1 LIMKYLGLDIGSL
14 FSKAVVV
21 EGDQVL
27 ALVMIETTGKIDNE
41 VNGLIDDVLE
51 KAALTREDLN
61 GAGLTGRG
69 AKLAKVGV
77 IKRDDISC
85 IGKAVSRLVPEASMV
100 LEMGGQSITSI
111 LVDDDGGI
119 IDFMRND
126 KCASGSGKF
135 LEVMGAALGVS
146 VEAMD
151 EFAARAT
158 KLVPISSQCG
168 VFVESELITHVNEGE
183 QATDIMAGV
192 FESVAKIV
200 TSQALKFG
208 FQDDYTYTGGVGNF
222 KSVTESASRRIR
234 GSYHEFPYDPQFAG
248 AIGAAMLAE
257 EN

>member
-1 LIMKYLGLDIGSL
+1 MKYLGLDIGSL
-14 FSKAVVV
+14 FSKAVVI
-21 EGDQVL
+21 EDDDIL
-27 ALVMIETTGKIDNE
+27 ASAMIETTGKIDDE
-41 VNGLIDDVLE
+41 VNGLISEVLDRAGIGRDDLDGV
-51 KAALTREDLN
+51 
-61 GAGLTGRG
+61 GLTGRG

-77 IKRDDISC
+77 VRRDDISC
-85 IGKAVSRLVPEASMV
+85 IGKAVSRLVPQANMV

-111 LVDDDGGI
+111 LVDEEGGI

-135 LEVMGAALGVS
+135 LEVMGHALGVT

-151 EFAARAT
+151 EFAAGSR
-158 KLVPISSQCG
+158 KPVPVSSQCG

-183 QATDIMAGV
+183 EPADIMAGI

-222 KSVTESASRRIR
+222 KSVTESATKRIR
-234 GSYHEFPYDPQFAG
+234 GSYHKFPFDPQFAG
-248 AIGAAMLAE
+248 AIGAAMLAA